1 MGPLGFVNWHRVNV
15 RFRFLMWMVALV
27 LAIVVLAHVVP
38 SSTGMS
44 RSDAAA
50 AAAGSQALHS
60 AAARTASP

>member
-27 LAIVVLAHVVP
+27 LAIIVLAHVVP
-38 SSTGMS
+38 SGGMS

-50 AAAGSQALHS
+50 ATGGSQAFHH
-60 AAARTASP
+60 AAPRTASP